1 MSLSFRVTATVA
13 RPIEE
18 VFDHVVEPALLDSY
32 FTSTASA
39 ALAPGR
45 TVRWAW
51 ASGQSETV
59 TVDTVERP
67 RTIVFRW
74 RAHLRP
80 EITTVRMTLETVE
93 PLLTGDADGTRV
105 TIAEEGWAEGDPA
118 ALASAFE
125 HCAGWQH
132 MLMCMRARMTFGID
146 LRS

>member
-1 MSLSFRVTATVA
+1 MSLAFRVSAGIA

-18 VFDHVVEPALLDSY
+18 VFDHVVEPALLCSY
-32 FTSTASA
+32 FTSEASA

-51 ASGQSETV
+51 KSGQSETV
-59 TVDTVERP
+59 TVDTVDRP

-74 RAHLRP
+74 QAFLRP
-80 EITTVRMTLETVE
+80 ETTTVRMEFA
-93 PLLTGDADGTRV
+93 ADGEAATRLTV
-105 TIAEEGWAEGDPA
+105 HEEGWAEGDTA

-132 MLMCMRARMTFGID
+132 MLLCLRARMLFGVD
-146 LRS
+146 LRA

>member
-1 MSLSFRVTATVA
+1 MSLSFRVHATVA

-32 FTSTASA
+32 FTSSASA
-39 ALAPGR
+39 ALEPGR

-51 ASGQSETV
+51 ASGQSEAV
-59 TVDTVERP
+59 TVDAVERP

-74 RAHLRP
+74 RAFLRP
-80 EITTVRMTLETVE
+80 EMTTVRMTFETLE
-93 PLLTGDADGTRV
+93 PMLAGDPDGTRL
-105 TIAEEGWAEGDPA
+105 TIAEAGWAEGDAA

-132 MLMCMRARMTFGID
+132 MLLCLRARMTFGID
-146 LRS
+146 LR